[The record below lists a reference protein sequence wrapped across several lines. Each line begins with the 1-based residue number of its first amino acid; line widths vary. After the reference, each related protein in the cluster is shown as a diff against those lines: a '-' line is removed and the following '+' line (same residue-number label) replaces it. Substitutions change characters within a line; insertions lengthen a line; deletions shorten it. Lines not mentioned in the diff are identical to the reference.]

1 MNQHTTG
8 LCHFSTP
15 RPIPVRLDGRTVGVV
30 VGSEFRRTL
39 QERHL
44 IRFPRESIAVSPAVL
59 DEAEGLGATVGV
71 WTLPSGVQAI
81 MGLAEFRAAAV
92 LIDRGAGPQ
101 LAVPIA
107 RFFTARVEVA
117 TAAQLELFR

>member
-1 MNQHTTG
+1 M
-8 LCHFSTP
+8 
-15 RPIPVRLDGRTVGVV
+15 GVV
-30 VGSEFRRTL
+30 VGLEYRRTL
-39 QERHL
+39 QERHIL
-44 IRFPRESIAVSPAVL
+44 RYPRESIAASPAVL
-59 DEAEGLGATVGV
+59 DEAERLGATIGR
-71 WTLPSGVQAI
+71 WTLPSGVQAV